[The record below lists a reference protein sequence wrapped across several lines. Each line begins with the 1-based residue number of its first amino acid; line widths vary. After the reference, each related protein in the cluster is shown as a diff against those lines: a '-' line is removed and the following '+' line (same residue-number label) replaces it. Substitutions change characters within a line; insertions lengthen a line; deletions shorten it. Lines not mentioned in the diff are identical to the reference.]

1 MKKKIVAALALSIA
15 LLVSPAFAD
24 ERHDHDTR
32 HHDQGHRHYDRYD
45 RGHHNI
51 VRHIIHHL

>member
-1 MKKKIVAALALSIA
+1 MKKKIVAAIALSIA
-15 LLVSPAFAD
+15 LLVGPAFAE

-32 HHDQGHRHYDRYD
+32 HHDQGHRHYDH
-45 RGHHNI
+45 GHHNI